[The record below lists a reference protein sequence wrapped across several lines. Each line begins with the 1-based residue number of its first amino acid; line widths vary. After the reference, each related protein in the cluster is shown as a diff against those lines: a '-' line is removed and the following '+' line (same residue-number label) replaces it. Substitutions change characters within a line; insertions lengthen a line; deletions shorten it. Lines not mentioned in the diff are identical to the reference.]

1 MKKMLFAF
9 AFAALILP
17 AHSEQVEIPNT
28 ESVRYFSQPQ
38 YSRFRYD
45 LPEGNP
51 FSFRKD
57 NKAKVENE
65 DGDITLDEEDV
76 KPVKKVIKKLS
87 DNPKPNEQPL
97 NREDMPMNYDSFP
110 KYYDAND
117 MMQQQF
123 LPMPTSTF

>member
-1 MKKMLFAF
+1 MLLAF
-9 AFAALILP
+9 AVLAFVLP
-17 AHSEQVEIPNT
+17 AYSEQVEIPNT

-38 YSRFRYD
+38 DARFRYD

-51 FSFRKD
+51 FAFRKD

-65 DGDITLDEEDV
+65 DADITLDEEDV